1 MIRVDR
7 RDFLKTTALSCA
19 GVFTAN
25 QAWALTKLQPVAD
38 PLGSE
43 YPYRAWEDL
52 YRNEWT
58 WDRVGYSAHCINCLG
73 NCAFQVFVKDGI
85 VMREEQLAQYPQIN
99 PSVPDANPRGC
110 QKGSIHSAAMY
121 EGDRI
126 RYPMK
131 RVGERGAGQWQRLS
145 WDQATTEVADKVLD
159 IFEEHGPGKLMT
171 HTGSGNLS
179 HARLAAPYRMASL
192 LGGVQLD
199 IFTDVGDLNTGA
211 HLAYGDPLQSFTSD
225 AWFDADYI
233 LLSLIN
239 PNATRIPDAHFL
251 WEARWNGARVVS
263 IAPDYN
269 PSSVHADLWIPMKP
283 GADPFFN
290 MSLAQVIL
298 DEGLYKAD
306 FINEQTDLTLLVR
319 EDNQRLLR
327 QSDLVVDGKDD
338 VFYLWDQH
346 SQEAVPA
353 PGSMGSEKRSIA
365 IEGLVPALEGL
376 FLVQGIS
383 VRPAFEHMR
392 AEAMKW
398 TPEATQE
405 VTGVHPDIVR
415 QEARYLAAAK
425 KAVLLNGFNIGRYSN
440 GIYTGWAQTLLLAL
454 TGHGGPS
461 GGLDT
466 SWIEWSQPALLRL
479 ALFDFKKLP
488 RLEAGGLG
496 EFMRGEMF
504 HEAKEHYDPIK
515 LKDRVGFDVDE
526 LLEMIQESIDEQ
538 GMPYYGEVKGLISIA
553 DNKFRRN
560 KGTDRYRERIL
571 AEVQDLFVDVNVRM
585 DSTAEWAD
593 YVLPAASHY
602 EAWDL
607 RSVGFHRFVNVFTG
621 PVEPIGEAKPDWDIM
636 ALLASKIQ
644 ERAIARG
651 IGAVQDGDVTRDL
664 HRIHDDFTMDGQLL
678 TQQDAVR
685 WLVDNSPEIDGT
697 LEDGAKRGFFVLN
710 EKGGPAHTQMRPDAP
725 VNPFERQVVDKQPY
739 PTLSGRI
746 TFYCDHDRFIR
757 LGARVPTARHHSGQG
772 ASRYPLNFY
781 TPHTRWGIH
790 SNWRSNKFMMRLQ
803 RGEPN
808 VYVSPILA
816 QSKGI
821 TDGSRVR
828 VFNGIGEFFA
838 QAKFYPSLPADSL
851 MMEHGW
857 EPHQYEQRKPLNN
870 VTATILQPLEL
881 VGNWGH
887 LKFTLW
893 KWNANQLAHESS
905 VDIERA

>member
-1 MIRVDR
+1 MLRVDR

-25 QAWALTKLQPVAD
+25 QAWALAKLEPIAD

-58 WDRVGYSAHCINCLG
+58 WDKVGYSAHCINCLG
-73 NCAFQVFVKDGI
+73 NCAFAVFVRNGI
-85 VMREEQLAQYPQIN
+85 VMREEQLAHYPQIN
-99 PSVPDANPRGC
+99 PNVPDANPRGC

-131 RVGERGAGQWQRLS
+131 RAGERGSGKWQRLS
-145 WDQATTEVADKVLD
+145 WDQATTEIADKILD
-159 IFEEHGPGKLMT
+159 IFEEHGPGNLMT

-179 HARLAAPYRMASL
+179 HVRMAAPYRMASL

-239 PNATRIPDAHFL
+239 PSATRIPDAHFI

-269 PSSVHADLWIPMKP
+269 PSSVHADLWIPMQP

-298 DEGLYKAD
+298 EEGLYKPD
-306 FINEQTDLTLLVR
+306 FIKEQTDLTLLVR
-319 EDNQRLLR
+319 DDNQRLLR
-327 QSDLVVDGKDD
+327 QSDLTADGKDD
-338 VFYLWDQH
+338 IFYFWDQR
-346 SQEAVPA
+346 SGRAVPA
-353 PGSMGSEKRSIA
+353 PGSMGSEQKSIA
-365 IEGLVPALEGL
+365 LEGLDPALEGS
-376 FLVQGIS
+376 FLVNGIG

-398 TPEATQE
+398 TPEKTQA
-405 VTGVHPDIVR
+405 VTGVHPSIVR

-466 SWIEWSQPALLRL
+466 SWIEWTQPKLLSL

-488 RLEAGGLG
+488 RLEAGGMG

-504 HEAKEHYDPIK
+504 HEARAHYDPAK
-515 LKDRVGFDVDE
+515 LKSRVGFDVDE
-526 LLEMIQESIDEQ
+526 LMEMIQESIDEQ
-538 GMPYYGEVKGLISIA
+538 GMPYHGKVKGLISIA

-560 KGTDRYRERIL
+560 KGTDRYRKRVLE
-571 AEVQDLFVDVNVRM
+571 EVEQLFVDINVRM

-607 RSVGFHRFVNVFTG
+607 RSVGFHRFVNVFTA
-621 PVEPIGEAKPDWDIM
+621 PVDPIGEAKPDWDVM

-651 IGAVQDGDVTRDL
+651 IGAIPDGDVTRDL
-664 HRIHDDFTMDGQLL
+664 HRIHDDFTMKGQLM

-685 WLVDNSPEIDGT
+685 WLVDNSPELDGT

-710 EKGGPAHTQMRPDAP
+710 EHGGPEHTRMRPDVP

-757 LGARVPTARHHSGQG
+757 LGARVPTARHHAGRY
-772 ASRYPLNFY
+772 ASHYPLSFY

-790 SNWRSNKFMMRLQ
+790 SNWRSNKYMMRMQ

-808 VYVSPILA
+808 IYISPVLA
-816 QSKGI
+816 RIKKI
-821 TDGSRVR
+821 EDGSRVR

-838 QAKFYPSLPADSL
+838 QAKFYPSLPEDSL